1 MPLSVV
7 REKIQARMSDHAG
20 FICHADKVRRA
31 TRDALLLSE
40 FVQRHGLAIKHVGEV
55 AELFMWRHMALTS
68 AAVLTQLTHYIDAG
82 GGSRGARIILDRDG
96 NSIPQTRNGFCDAWR
111 FRSERTEDKKINY
124 LFIIAT
130 VSFTSEKHLFVSFL
144 LSEVFG
150 LKKTGLVFLMG
161 QFTSHRMND
170 IAKVNHYA
178 KYN

>member
-1 MPLSVV
+1 MVVVGEHVLFSTGMEILFRKHEMVFVMPG
-7 REKIQARMSDHAG
+7 A
-20 FICHADKVRRA
+20 
-31 TRDALLLSE
+31 
-40 FVQRHGLAIKHVGEV
+40 FVQ
-55 AELFMWRHMALTS
+55 S
-68 AAVLTQLTHYIDAG
+68 VL
-82 GGSRGARIILDRDG
+82 RI
-96 NSIPQTRNGFCDAWR
+96 
-111 FRSERTEDKKINY
+111 KKINY

>member
-1 MPLSVV
+1 
-7 REKIQARMSDHAG
+7 
-20 FICHADKVRRA
+20 
-31 TRDALLLSE
+31 
-40 FVQRHGLAIKHVGEV
+40 
-55 AELFMWRHMALTS
+55 MWRHMALTS
-68 AAVLTQLTHYIDAG
+68 AAVLTQLTQLTHYIDAG

-150 LKKTGLVFLMG
+150 LKKLAWF
-161 QFTSHRMND
+161 S
-170 IAKVNHYA
+170 
-178 KYN
+178 